1 MPFYNNY
8 VIEEILIPAVFLFFL
23 VSGIFGIGFG
33 LGLALFQSR
42 LLRLFSPMNRW
53 ISARQSFAGMDAQR
67 NMEPLFHRHRRVLAA
82 VFVLGGLFSIVML
95 AVVVDADDVA
105 TAFGVKQM
113 SFVGLWAIRS
123 ATTLLVIGSLVA
135 MVVGLILAFFPRL
148 LGRLEAGSNRW
159 ISSRQ
164 LIKGV
169 DKMHLPLDRWFAAS
183 PRVFGII
190 LALAALVLAA
200 IAATFLF
207 GHR

>member
-1 MPFYNNY
+1 MY
-8 VIEEILIPAVFLFFL
+8 AV
-23 VSGIFGIGFG
+23 S
-33 LGLALFQSR
+33 
-42 LLRLFSPMNRW
+42 
-53 ISARQSFAGMDAQR
+53 
-67 NMEPLFHRHRRVLAA
+67 
-82 VFVLGGLFSIVML
+82 
-95 AVVVDADDVA
+95 
-105 TAFGVKQM
+105 TACGVQQM
-113 SFVGLWAIRS
+113 SLVGLCAIRS

-183 PRVFGII
+183 PRVFGIL
-190 LALAALVLAA
+190 LALAALVLAP